1 MALRLTGDPIPGKG
15 SNGRWLCPFTLY
27 EALPLNVLDGH
38 QMSVSGEV
46 ELPRVMRTRLYRKK
60 SQAAAMTP

>member
-1 MALRLTGDPIPGKG
+1 
-15 SNGRWLCPFTLY
+15 
-27 EALPLNVLDGH
+27 LNILDGH

-46 ELPRVMRTRLYRKK
+46 ELLRVMRTRLYRKK